1 MFVKV
6 KQAGALTTIQ
16 DAGRYGYQGMGIPVC
31 GAMDQMAMKTANIL
45 AGNDENAPVIECI
58 GFGPVLEF
66 SGPVCF
72 ALSGGEFRVL
82 LNEQPVEM
90 NRAYQASAGDI
101 LKVTNSVK
109 HRSCCIAFSGK
120 IIAEEKFGSC
130 STDIKS
136 GLGGIEGRKLKAGD
150 MIGIA
155 DVREKLPNM
164 KKRVIPSYL
173 KDEDIHVLRV
183 TEGPNEESFTE
194 KGINTFYNSLYT
206 VSPKS
211 DRMGFRLDGETIETV
226 KGNDILSAGIAD
238 GSVQITPAQPVLM
251 MKDHAATGGY
261 AVIAAVI
268 SADLPKASQLMPGDQ
283 IRFEKV
289 SVEEA
294 ERLCREQ
301 NAYLREARRKLDK
314 KIFGLF

>member
-16 DAGRYGYQGMGIPVC
+16 DAGRYGYQGLGIPVS

-45 AGNDENAPVIECI
+45 VGNEMNAPVLECI

-72 ALSGGEFRVL
+72 AVSGGEFRLL
-82 LNEQPVEM
+82 LNEVPVEM
-90 NRAYQASAGDI
+90 NRAYRADEGDI
-101 LKVTNSVK
+101 LKVTNSIK
-109 HRSCCIAFSGK
+109 HRSCCIAFSGRV
-120 IIAEEKFGSC
+120 IAEEKAGSYA
-130 STDIKS
+130 TDIKS
-136 GLGGIEGRKLKAGD
+136 GLGGFSGRKLRAGD

-155 DVREKLPNM
+155 DPAKKLPNM
-164 KKRVIPSYL
+164 KNRTVSSYL

-194 KGINTFYNSLYT
+194 KGRQTFYSSIYT

-211 DRMGFRLDGETIETV
+211 DRMGFRLEGAAIETV
-226 KGNDILSAGIAD
+226 KGNDILSAGITD
-238 GSVQITPAQPVLM
+238 GAVQITPAQPVLM

-261 AVIAAVI
+261 AVIAVVI
-268 SADLPKASQLMPGDQ
+268 SADLPQASQLLPGSR

-289 SVEEA
+289 TVEEA
-294 ERLCREQ
+294 EKLIRTQDAE
-301 NAYLREARRKLDK
+301 LRELRRKLDK
-314 KIFGLF
+314 RIFGLF